1 MAKALNEAAAL
12 REGPRSFSVF
22 LRDAANGTFDNK
34 ASEEFHTLAM
44 AVEAEA
50 RKRGKA
56 KGTLTIKVMID
67 ADDQGNGNMK
77 FAVDSKEPTIVNNG
91 GPVWFTKGSNV
102 SLEPPGK
109 EKRIRDVSG
118 SKREVL
124 AAAVEDDEN
133 GPDGVDIPDVE
144 DSDEPEES
152 RPTRSR
158 EPRAVRTV

>member
-1 MAKALNEAAAL
+1 MAKALNDSAAI
-12 REGPRSFSVF
+12 REGARSFAVF
-22 LRDAANGTFDNK
+22 LRDAANGTFDSK
-34 ASEEFHTLAM
+34 ASEEFHSLAM

-50 RKRGKA
+50 MKRGKA

-118 SKREVL
+118 SKRDAP
-124 AAAVEDDEN
+124 AAAPESDEN
-133 GPDGVDIPDVE
+133 GPDGVLVRDVE
-144 DSDEPEES
+144 DDEDESEETKQ
-152 RPTRSR
+152 RRQ
-158 EPRAVRTV
+158 VRTV